1 MIILLRG
8 SFLLK
13 SESKCTANDLQS
25 FEKERLRLNPVFD
38 SSDTVCVSRS
48 CATKA
53 GRASRTQII
62 FVLISLSDRQYVT
75 RQVAGKSNVPAPLIL
90 ALFLPCRRYDISPQ
104 PVPVERRP

>member
-8 SFLLK
+8 AFLLK

-25 FEKERLRLNPVFD
+25 FEKERLRFNPVFD

-48 CATKA
+48 CAAKA

-75 RQVAGKSNVPAPLIL
+75 PTSGREVQRAC
-90 ALFLPCRRYDISPQ
+90 ALDPGAVSTLSQIR
-104 PVPVERRP
+104 